1 MDFTAVLVLSLL
13 VTLVS
18 FWLWFY
24 NVTCSSITFDAFE
37 ELAPRSS
44 YNSKVAAAASFTR
57 ANNAPLGA

>member
-1 MDFTAVLVLSLL
+1 MDTAVLLISLL

-44 YNSKVAAAASFTR
+44 YNSKVAAAAASFTR